1 MTYLALANN
10 MPGNGNQ
17 TQATMVY
24 PSNEQHA
31 RWKDQAEE
39 MDMSLSEFV
48 QSMTEAGLKKFDTT
62 IETDESLQELR
73 RQRNDLKEE
82 LDKTRERVS
91 ELETQLHK
99 GERAAIKSYIEEN
112 PGADFGDITQHVVQT
127 VPQRVANV
135 LEDLEAVDEIREE
148 DERYYP

>member
-10 MPGNGNQ
+10 MPGNGDQ

-31 RWKDQAEE
+31 RWKDIADE